1 MEQSYVQVQWC
12 RYRAVEP
19 VFNPIW
25 EIPSWKSHKW
35 DGKETAILEESMR
48 INKYLSASGYCSRR
62 EADRLLAEGRI
73 TIDGETAVLGSKVC
87 PGQKV
92 CVDGRMIQNSQT
104 KILIAMN
111 KPVGI
116 VCTSSSREKDNI
128 VDYLHFEHRIY
139 PVGRLDKESTGL
151 ILLTNDGELTD
162 RILRGRNGHEKE
174 YIVEVNKRLKPEI
187 LQAMRQGVPILDT
200 ITKPCDIYRLDDRR
214 FRSIL
219 TQGLNRQIR
228 RMCEYFG
235 YKVVTLK
242 RVRIMNIEL
251 GDLPEGAWRPVTPN
265 EWEEL
270 EKSLKGQK
278 FYNEGI
284 RAD

>member
-1 MEQSYVQVQWC
+1 
-12 RYRAVEP
+12 
-19 VFNPIW
+19 
-25 EIPSWKSHKW
+25 
-35 DGKETAILEESMR
+35 MR

-92 CVDGRMIQNSQT
+92 CVNGRMIQNSET

-214 FRSIL
+214 FRIIL